1 MDAVMA
7 LLNNSVDQ
15 SQNASAMMQ
24 QMDMQGLDAEE
35 SVIEHEGKRYTR
47 IQIEGLREDDDEYLM
62 DEQQN
67 IYSLD
72 FKFIT
77 NMGEHQIEAD
87 DDGQ

>member
-1 MDAVMA
+1 
-7 LLNNSVDQ
+7 
-15 SQNASAMMQ
+15 MQ
-24 QMDMQGLDAEE
+24 QMELNDDD
-35 SVIEHEGKRYTR
+35 SVIQHEGKRYTR

-77 NMGEHQIEAD
+77 NMGDHQIEAD
-87 DDGQ
+87 DDNI

>member
-1 MDAVMA
+1 
-7 LLNNSVDQ
+7 
-15 SQNASAMMQ
+15 MMQ
-24 QMDMQGLDAEE
+24 QLDMQGHMEADE

-62 DEQQN
+62 DEEQN

-77 NMGEHQIEAD
+77 NMGEHQIEN
-87 DDGQ
+87 DDGDVM